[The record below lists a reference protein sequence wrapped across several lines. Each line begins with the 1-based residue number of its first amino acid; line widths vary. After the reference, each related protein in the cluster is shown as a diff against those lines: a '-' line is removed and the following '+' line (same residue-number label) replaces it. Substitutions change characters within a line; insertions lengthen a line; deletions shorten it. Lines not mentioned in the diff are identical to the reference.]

1 MAETLNVQ
9 MRDSR
14 GKRHAKRL
22 RQAGAIPAVL
32 YGHGEQNIS
41 LAIQSSEIAAA
52 VRHGSRVVD
61 LGGALKEKA
70 LIKHLQW
77 DVYGNEVLHVDFSRV
92 SEHERVQVTVPVK
105 LRGQAPGVKEGGVIE
120 HVEHEV
126 EIDCEAVSIPDHLEI
141 SVKDLH
147 LEGSLAADQIKLPE
161 GVKLLTDPET
171 VIVHCVLPA
180 AEPEEEGAGATGAE
194 PEVIGRKAEDEEG
207 EE

>member
-9 MRDSR
+9 MRELR
-14 GKRHAKRL
+14 GKRNAKRL
-22 RQAGAIPAVL
+22 RQTGAVPAVL
-32 YGHGEQNIS
+32 YGHGEQNLS
-41 LAIQSSEIAAA
+41 LAIQSAEIAAV

-77 DVYGNEVLHVDFSRV
+77 DVYGTEVLHVDFSRV
-92 SEHERVQVTVPVK
+92 SEHERVEVRVPLK

-120 HVEHEV
+120 LLVHEV

-141 SVKDLH
+141 NVNELH
-147 LEGSLAADQIKLPE
+147 IDGSLTADKIKLPE

-171 VIVHCVLPA
+171 IVVHCTPPA
-180 AEPEEEGAGATGAE
+180 AEEEAEAGVGEGAE
-194 PEVIGRKAEDEEG
+194 PEIIGRKPEDEEG